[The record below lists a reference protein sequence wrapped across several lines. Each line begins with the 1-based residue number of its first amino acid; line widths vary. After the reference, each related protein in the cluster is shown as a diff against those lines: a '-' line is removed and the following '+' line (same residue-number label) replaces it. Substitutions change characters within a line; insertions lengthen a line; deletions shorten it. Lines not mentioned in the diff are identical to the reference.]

1 MQLSG
6 QLGGADG
13 EGTGFGIA
21 ILMSCVVA
29 QYVAQTELTRRG
41 YDPEPLSDMTIAAL
55 FGGRGNRLLKMQL
68 KWALAPVLLS
78 IGGGYARA
86 WNCQGRGHREA

>member
-1 MQLSG
+1 VDIGTSSRSSPPSG
-6 QLGGADG
+6 RFLDYPW
-13 EGTGFGIA
+13 GFLA
-21 ILMSCVVA
+21 FVA
-29 QYVAQTELTRRG
+29 
-41 YDPEPLSDMTIAAL
+41 IAAL